1 MVCFVIGKQLSL
13 LKLIFH
19 FFIKE
24 KFKVSILIL
33 ICMLSGCVPTI
44 NGLILKILADN
55 LSADIGNLSEHI
67 MGIALHW
74 GVIYFIWWEALNLF
88 NRLYDYIYLK
98 TLPVIIGNVVD
109 DITNYTNL
117 HSQSF
122 FNKNYVG
129 DISQKISL
137 SALAIEEFF
146 AITIE
151 KMLLK
156 ICLILSTSIT
166 LFYINP
172 LLSFVFTLW
181 VIFFLVIC
189 WVTGK
194 KSHQSSNEYA
204 KKYNKLNSVIVDI
217 LSNISTIRM
226 FNGYKNEAKYI
237 KKYTNNFVEKY
248 QDLQFFMTKVRYV
261 QSLTMSIMILFMIYL
276 MSTMQNI
283 TVGDYV
289 LVITLCITV
298 ADYIRDL
305 IQEISDMYEKIGVVS
320 QCQTLLV
327 PHEIQDK
334 ENAVKLIIIEGKIEY
349 KKVYF
354 QYQKNKNLFYNKSI
368 CIKGKEKIGL
378 VGFSGSGKTSFAN
391 LITRIYQVDEGQIL
405 IDGHNINDVTL
416 ESLRSSTSIIPQNPI
431 LLNRTIAENLK
442 YGSQATDEEM
452 IEAAKKAS
460 IHDFIQ
466 SLPHQ
471 YQTNCGYQGNLLSGG
486 EKQRV
491 AIARA
496 ILKDAPILI
505 LDEATS
511 SLDSVTESQ
520 IQESL
525 KFLMQGKTV
534 LVIAHKISTL
544 VNMDRILVFD
554 NGRIVEDGIHKEL
567 LQNRGLYSRF
577 WNSQIRV

>member
-1 MVCFVIGKQLSL
+1 MVCVVIGKQLSL

-55 LSADIGNLSEHI
+55 LSVDIGNLSEHI

-137 SALAIEEFF
+137 SALAIEGFF

-334 ENAVKLIIIEGKIEY
+334 ENAVKLIITEGKIEY

-416 ESLRSSTSIIPQNPI
+416 ESLRSSTSIIPQNPM

-486 EKQRV
+486 EKQRI

-567 LQNRGLYSRF
+567 LQNGGLYSRF